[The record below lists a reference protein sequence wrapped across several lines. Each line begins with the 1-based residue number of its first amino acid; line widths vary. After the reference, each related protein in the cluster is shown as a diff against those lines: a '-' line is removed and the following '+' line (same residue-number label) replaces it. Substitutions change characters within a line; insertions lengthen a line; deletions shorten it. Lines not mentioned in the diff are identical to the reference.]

1 MTDHAPVSVLCCT
14 VGNEMTREELS
25 LDRPWLAAEPTALI
39 LQPTTLCNL
48 DCSYCYL
55 PARKLRRDMTPE
67 VAQAI
72 AAGIPEDWPSSG
84 TLEVVWHGG
93 EPLTVGTAA
102 MRQLFAPFEQLR
114 QAGRIVHVIQTNATL
129 ITDEWCD
136 LFEQF
141 EVSVGLSIDGP
152 AEMTSNRVDWR
163 GMPAFD
169 RIVAGISQVK
179 RRDIDFTVIAVVD
192 QENSGSAVEILE
204 FLAELGCPFVGINM
218 EEKEGSNTH
227 DGTPTVDQARR
238 FWRDVFVWSNAN
250 PHLKVRE
257 VEHLLEYLALS
268 PKARAADVQHD
279 SIPTIGWN
287 GDTVLLSPELLG
299 ARSEKYHDFI
309 AGNVL
314 VDSLPEIIYRAADL
328 AYVQEFR
335 EGIERCKASCDFFA
349 HCQGSHAGNR
359 FFEHGNF
366 LAAETEH
373 CRTSTQAVVLAL
385 HDIHSERSISV

>member
-1 MTDHAPVSVLCCT
+1 MTAET
-14 VGNEMTREELS
+14 VS

-55 PARKLRRDMTPE
+55 PARKLKRDMTPE

-72 AAGIPEDWPSSG
+72 AAGIPEDWPTSG
-84 TLEVVWHGG
+84 TLEIVWHGG
-93 EPLTVGTAA
+93 EPLAIGTAA
-102 MRQLFAPFEQLR
+102 MRRLFAPFEQLR
-114 QAGRIVHVIQTNATL
+114 HASRIMHVIQTNATL

-136 LFEQF
+136 LFEEF

-152 AEMTSNRVDWR
+152 PEMTANRVDWR

-169 RIVAGISQVK
+169 RIVAGISK
-179 RRDIDFTVIAVVD
+179 LKKRDIQFTVIAVVD
-192 QENSGSAVEILE
+192 QENTRNAVEILG
-204 FLAELGCPFVGINM
+204 FLAKLGCPFVGLNI
-218 EEKEGSNTH
+218 EEKEGANTH
-227 DGTPTVDQARR
+227 DGTPTADQARR
-238 FWRDVFVWSNAN
+238 FWRDVFVWSNSH
-250 PHLKVRE
+250 PEMKVRE

-268 PKARAADVQHD
+268 SGSRAADVLHD
-279 SIPTIGWN
+279 PIPTVGWN

-314 VDSLPEIIYRAADL
+314 TDSLPVIIGRAAEL

-335 EGIERCKASCDFFA
+335 DGVARCKASCNFFA

-366 LAAETEH
+366 FATETEH

-385 HDIHSERSISV
+385 HDITSERNMAK